1 MATGLKSSTTNFIG
15 QARAAFNPRAPLI
28 GITPLE
34 EVLGHRC
41 LDMRKGRPIEAGDAE
56 IRPSPVKRFWSFS
69 SRMHSF
75 TQSPSNFPRTP
86 SDECIHRTQSGGTDA
101 AGPSS
106 RAHGNQSVNAMSYKE
121 MTAEDQKCD
130 TSGASSRKELVPAF
144 ANPPK
149 YEIMQIVS
157 AALPRVSS
165 TPRECSCS

>member
-1 MATGLKSSTTNFIG
+1 
-15 QARAAFNPRAPLI
+15 
-28 GITPLE
+28 
-34 EVLGHRC
+34 
-41 LDMRKGRPIEAGDAE
+41 
-56 IRPSPVKRFWSFS
+56 
-69 SRMHSF
+69 
-75 TQSPSNFPRTP
+75 
-86 SDECIHRTQSGGTDA
+86 
-101 AGPSS
+101 
-106 RAHGNQSVNAMSYKE
+106 MSYKE